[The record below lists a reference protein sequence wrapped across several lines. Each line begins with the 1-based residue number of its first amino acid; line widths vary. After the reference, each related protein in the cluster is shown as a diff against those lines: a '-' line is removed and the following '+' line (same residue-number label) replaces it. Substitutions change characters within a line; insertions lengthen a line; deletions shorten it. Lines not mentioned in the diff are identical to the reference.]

1 MKKITCI
8 LIALLI
14 MGCSSDDDS
23 SNNTNDFQRV
33 LGSWLLDF
41 RTIDNVEE
49 ILFSPETI
57 VFSEDANTDDQ
68 SGTATYNDGINLLN
82 LEFTVNSATNSIVF
96 TNENDVDTIYSYS
109 FQGDDLRFTYVT
121 LEGDV
126 VEIWQ
131 AN

>member
-1 MKKITCI
+1 
-8 LIALLI
+8 

-23 SNNTNDFQRV
+23 SNNTNDVQRV